1 MMNRQLIAQ
10 WPQDWRVLHSSEPRI
25 EGRLASGADGD
36 LGLCF
41 RRFTVLPHRREL
53 LADGR
58 PVELGSRAYDLLI
71 ALVKARGTLVT
82 KAEIFRHVWPSTTV
96 EESNLRVQIAT
107 LRKALG
113 KDRDVIKTVT
123 GRGYIFVSEATAGSP
138 ELMPSVS
145 APDFAKSQPVMIAM
159 AVTLSNSR
167 LRS

>member
-1 MMNRQLIAQ
+1 MMNRQLIAR
-10 WPQDWRVLHSSEPRI
+10 WPQHWRVLHSSEPYI
-25 EGRLASGADGD
+25 DGGLAGRADG
-36 LGLCF
+36 GRAIRF

-58 PVELGSRAYDLLI
+58 LIELGSRAYDLLI
-71 ALVKARGTLVT
+71 ALLTARGTLVT

-113 KDRDVIKTVT
+113 KDRDIIKTVT
-123 GRGYIFVSEATAGSP
+123 GRGYIFVTEATAGSP
-138 ELMPSVS
+138 EPVPSVGG
-145 APDFAKSQPVMIAM
+145 PDFAKSQPLMV
-159 AVTLSNSR
+159 VTMTNSR